1 MPIIVGQGKKAVDRA
16 HERTPRWWATR
27 VGGAALGVIVVAALV
42 ISARSSSTNS
52 AVGTSP
58 PPPTASPHDWVCEN
72 AAPPLMDM
80 KVTRTTQYPMTIDR
94 NATYEAEVSTSCG
107 TMLIKLFPQ
116 QAPIAVNNFVNLAK
130 DGFYTGLIFHRID
143 KSLGI
148 IQAGDP
154 GCPVSINTCGRGGP
168 GYTIADEFPNGLK
181 PKVGTVAMASAGTPD
196 SSGSQFEIVAAKS
209 LYTMPKERTIF
220 GELVGRHSLQVAQLI
235 LSVPTKR
242 APGAPESAPADFSSG
257 EFVYIK
263 GIKVVTKH

>member
-1 MPIIVGQGKKAVDRA
+1 MVGPKKAVERA
-16 HERTPRWWATR
+16 HERTPKWWATR

-42 ISARSSSTNS
+42 ISARSSSTDF
-52 AVGTSP
+52 AVGTPAP
-58 PPPTASPHDWVCEN
+58 PVASPHDWVCDN
-72 AAPPLMDM
+72 ASPPLLDM
-80 KVTRTTQYPMTIDR
+80 KVTRTTPYPMTIDR

-116 QAPIAVNNFVNLAK
+116 QAPIAVNNFVNLAE
-130 DGFYTGLIFHRID
+130 DGFYVGLIFHRID

-154 GCPVSINTCGRGGP
+154 GCPVSVGSCGKGGP
-168 GYTIADEFPNGLK
+168 GYTIPDEFPNGLK

-196 SSGSQFEIVAAKS
+196 SSGSQFEIVAGKS

-220 GELVGRHSLQVAQLI
+220 GELVGRHSFQVAKLI

-242 APGAPESAPADFSSG
+242 APGAPDSAPADYSSG

-263 GIKVVTKH
+263 DVKILVKH